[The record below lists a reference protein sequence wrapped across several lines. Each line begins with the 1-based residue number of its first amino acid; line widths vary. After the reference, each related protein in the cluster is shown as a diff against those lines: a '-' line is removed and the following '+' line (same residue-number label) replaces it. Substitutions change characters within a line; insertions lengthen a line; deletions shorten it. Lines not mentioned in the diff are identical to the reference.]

1 MHPSTQLWLE
11 AGENLTAGRLT
22 CWEDHAGV
30 DVMKSLF
37 TRSPPTKI
45 WNVIV
50 HSIRGKMGWILAH
63 VRSGGEESRIKP
75 GGRNSTA
82 WDLAMAADSACR
94 KALGDSPCRLSIVKK
109 RPWGDSIDRLYLDR
123 RAGRLSRPEEWL

>member
-1 MHPSTQLWLE
+1 MHPPTQLWLE

-30 DVMKSLF
+30 DVMKSLL

-82 WDLAMAADSACR
+82 WIWRWRRDKRSR
-94 KALGDSPCRLSIVKK
+94 KALGDSPYRLSIVKK
-109 RPWGDSIDRLYLDR
+109 RPWGDSID
-123 RAGRLSRPEEWL
+123 

>member
-30 DVMKSLF
+30 DVMKSLL

-82 WDLAMAADSACR
+82 WDLAMAADSAWQEGAR
-94 KALGDSPCRLSIVKK
+94 GLTVST
-109 RPWGDSIDRLYLDR
+109 LDR
-123 RAGRLSRPEEWL
+123 KETSLG